1 MGSLVDQLMGAG
13 ATSNIAGGSA
23 APTGG
28 LGAAVEGATP
38 FEYPFSNAQIMG
50 ALGRGVSP
58 AAMLSSSAPGLA
70 SDTPLGPSTELFAG
84 GPMGA
89 LGLAGAMSGVGVLP
103 PAQAQAQQQW
113 DALTDQQKAE
123 AAYRAMQGDPKFA
136 WVLPV
141 ITRAT

>member
-1 MGSLVDQLMGAG
+1 
-13 ATSNIAGGSA
+13 
-23 APTGG
+23 
-28 LGAAVEGATP
+28 
-38 FEYPFSNAQIMG
+38 
-50 ALGRGVSP
+50 
-58 AAMLSSSAPGLA
+58 
-70 SDTPLGPSTELFAG
+70 
-84 GPMGA
+84 
-89 LGLAGAMSGVGVLP
+89 MSGVDILP